1 MKYLLLILL
10 LSMSI
15 LANDEKINVNFKDL
29 KLEEL
34 VNIVSNKTGK
44 NILVATKLDGKVDF
58 ISSKPMNKDGLFN
71 LLEKS
76 LSKNGYILKKEKNF
90 YSVEKIKIKKI
101 EPIKKLEFINT
112 IVYLKYLEVD
122 EIKVI
127 LDTISKDRKLKVTIS
142 VNKESNFVIIDGNKK
157 SVDYLTDIVNKLDIS
172 KSQIY
177 IKAKIVE
184 VNDNLVD
191 EIGIKYGILGS
202 KVYSGGINSIS
213 SSLNSGDA
221 LPFDIG
227 SIGLSIPN
235 LSSSLA
241 LGATINL
248 LNKTYALN
256 IVSEPSLLCINN
268 KESLIYVGETLSVQT
283 ASTTTDGGTIKNSFE
298 RQDIGLTLKV
308 KPRVI
313 ENNKVLIN
321 IDTTLEGV
329 KNIDSLS
336 FNPNTTKK
344 LIKTNAIVNNGE
356 SVILGGLIEYKNE
369 KGIEKIPVAS
379 DIPLIG
385 ELFKNRFN
393 DSSKKNLTV
402 ILTPYIV
409 PKNKDL
415 SFIRNELTKLQVL
428 EDRLLSLVLEKLKK
442 KKEIFD
448 KKDTKKNVREQF
460 IKAY

>member
-10 LSMSI
+10 LSISI

-58 ISSKPMNKDGLFN
+58 ISNKPMNKDGLFN

-127 LDTISKDRKLKVTIS
+127 LDMISKDRKLKVTIS

-460 IKAY
+460 IKVY

>member
-10 LSMSI
+10 LSISI

-58 ISSKPMNKDGLFN
+58 ISNKPMSRDGLFN

-127 LDTISKDRKLKVTIS
+127 LDMISKDRKLKVTIS

-283 ASTTTDGGTIKNSFE
+283 ASTTTDGGTTKNSFE

>member
-1 MKYLLLILL
+1 MRYLLLILL
-10 LSMSI
+10 LSISI
-15 LANDEKINVNFKDL
+15 FANDEKINVNFKDL

-44 NILVATKLDGKVDF
+44 NILIATKLEGKVDF
-58 ISSKPMNKDGLFN
+58 ISNKPMSKDGLFN
-71 LLEKS
+71 LLETS
-76 LSKNGYILKKEKNF
+76 LNKNGYVLKREKNF
-90 YSVEKIKIKKI
+90 YSVEKIKAKKI
-101 EPIKKLEFINT
+101 NPSIKLEFINK

-127 LDTISKDRKLKVTIS
+127 LDTISKDRKLNVTIS
-142 VNKESNFVIIDGNKK
+142 INKESNFLILDGNKK
-157 SVDYLTDIVNKLDIS
+157 SVDYLAEILNKLDIS

-202 KVYSGGINSIS
+202 KVYGGGINSIS
-213 SSLNSGDA
+213 SSLNSGEA
-221 LPFDIG
+221 LPFDIT

-268 KESLIYVGETLSVQT
+268 KESLIYVGETLSMQT
-283 ASTTTDGGTIKNSFE
+283 ASTTTDGGTTKNSFE

-329 KNIDSLS
+329 KNIDSSSL
-336 FNPNTTKK
+336 NPNTTKK

-356 SVILGGLIEYKNE
+356 SVVLGGLIEYKNE

-385 ELFKNRFN
+385 ELFKNRFD

-415 SFIRNELTKLQVL
+415 SFIRSELTKLQVL
-428 EDRLLSLVLEKLKK
+428 EDKLLSLVLEKLKK
-442 KKEIFD
+442 KKENID
-448 KKDTKKNVREQF
+448 KKDTKNVRE
-460 IKAY
+460 KLMKVY

>member
-1 MKYLLLILL
+1 MRYLLLILL
-10 LSMSI
+10 LSISI

-58 ISSKPMNKDGLFN
+58 ISNKPMSRDGLFN

-460 IKAY
+460 IKVY